1 MLPKIR
7 AVLVAHSLTM
17 QNRMIRD
24 AGRFGAIGILLLLAF
39 LMVTLVV
46 PFLGLLGTIGYHLG
60 RGLPRSLL
68 EMILGVMYG
77 GLSLFGG
84 MVSGALGGAKQLT
97 WESYRS
103 YPLRV
108 RTIYFSELAA
118 GLGDFLP
125 LSTCLGL
132 TSLTVGVALGA
143 PGAIPLLPLVLL
155 EAIATVLVVQLLVS
169 SLAEVVVRRLRVA
182 LVVLAFAFWMGLFLM
197 QAIPQAAKGTT
208 TMDDTSVFTG
218 QLVVLGKFM
227 QKASKWLPNAFAS
240 RSLAYA
246 VKGQWGRALLDHLYP
261 LACLLAL
268 NLFAARLLVRES
280 SGRAKKDS
288 AKVALWG
295 FDDPV
300 AGIARLEFQTVI
312 GSQVGRFGLIVPLV
326 TIAVIKGPFGYIV
339 GAGPWLVPAAFAYLS
354 LGTNHL
360 HLNNFGLDGHGVK
373 TLMLLPIEPD
383 VILRGKTRGLA
394 YYQGVQ
400 ALLMA
405 SLLFLLHR
413 PTASELT
420 AGLLLSS
427 CFFLAQNV
435 TGRITS
441 SWMPRAVPRASVRSG
456 STPMPLV
463 LIGLGL
469 TVVTGAL
476 FGGIYT
482 LANTLAPT
490 WLVPVMVLVLG
501 ASWVAH
507 RMMRPSAAR
516 YLVRQRGKIVEAMG

>member
-1 MLPKIR
+1 M
-7 AVLVAHSLTM
+7 
-17 QNRMIRD
+17 
-24 AGRFGAIGILLLLAF
+24 
-39 LMVTLVV
+39 
-46 PFLGLLGTIGYHLG
+46 
-60 RGLPRSLL
+60 
-68 EMILGVMYG
+68 
-77 GLSLFGG
+77 
-84 MVSGALGGAKQLT
+84 
-97 WESYRS
+97 
-103 YPLRV
+103 RV
-108 RTIYFSELAA
+108 RTIYFAELAA

-132 TSLTVGVALGA
+132 TSLTVGVAIGA
-143 PGAIPLLPLVLL
+143 PAAIPLLPLVLL
-155 EAIATVLVVQLLVS
+155 ESIATVLVVQLLVS
-169 SLAEVVVRRLRVA
+169 GLADVVVRRLRIA
-182 LVVLAFAFWMGLFLM
+182 LVVLGFAFWMGFFLI

-208 TMDDTSVFTG
+208 TMADTSVFAG

-227 QKASKWLPNAFAS
+227 QKASKVLPNAFAS

-246 VKGQWGRALLDHLYP
+246 VKGEWGHALLDHVYP
-261 LACLLAL
+261 LACLAGL
-268 NLFAARLLVRES
+268 NLIAARLLVRES
-280 SGRAKKDS
+280 SGRAKDDR
-288 AKVALWG
+288 AKASLWG

-300 AGIARLEFQTVI
+300 AGIARLEFQTVM

-360 HLNNFGLDGHGVK
+360 HLNHFGLDGHGVK
-373 TLMLLPIEPD
+373 TLMLLPIDPD

-394 YYQGVQ
+394 FYQAVQ

-413 PTASELT
+413 PTANEL
-420 AGLLLSS
+420 AGGLLLSS

-435 TGRITS
+435 TGRMTS
-441 SWMPRAVPRASVRSG
+441 SWMPRAVPRASMHSG
-456 STPMPLV
+456 ATPMPLV

-469 TVVTGAL
+469 TLVTGAV

-482 LANTLAPT
+482 LANTHAQAL
-490 WLVPVMVLVLG
+490 LVPVMVTVFG
-501 ASWVAH
+501 ATWVVH
-507 RMMRPSAAR
+507 HLMRPSAAR